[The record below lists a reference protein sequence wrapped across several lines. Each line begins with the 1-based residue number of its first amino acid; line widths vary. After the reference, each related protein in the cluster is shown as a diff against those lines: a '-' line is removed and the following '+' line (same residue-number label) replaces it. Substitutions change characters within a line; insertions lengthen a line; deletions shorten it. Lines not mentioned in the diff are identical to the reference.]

1 MSATRPASESAHG
14 RLKRDRGDASSLGTF
29 LAFGVPSAMRLRPAA
44 LLASAVLLVSA
55 TAARAD
61 LLISIDKDAQR
72 MDVTVDGQ
80 TRYTWPVSTGT
91 AGHDTPN
98 GSYKPFRM
106 EATHFSREWDNAPMP
121 HAIFFTQ
128 VGHAI
133 HGTTHTRRLGRPA
146 SHGCVRLS
154 QRNAATLFALVKQQK
169 MANTRVVIEG
179 SVGEAPVA
187 DVHRPAPD
195 RTVRRYGADEGV
207 VLRSRGG
214 AWGDEVYVPVR
225 RRVRDPFGD
234 PYGPAPVGY
243 DDVY

>member
-1 MSATRPASESAHG
+1 
-14 RLKRDRGDASSLGTF
+14 
-29 LAFGVPSAMRLRPAA
+29 MRLRPATLLAGLA
-44 LLASAVLLVSA
+44 LLVCAP
-55 TAARAD
+55 AARAD

-72 MDVTVDGQ
+72 MSVAVDGQ
-80 TRYTWPVSTGT
+80 TRYTWPVSTGV

-121 HAIFFTQ
+121 HAVFFTQ

-133 HGTTHTRRLGRPA
+133 HGTTHTRRLGTAA

-179 SVGEAPVA
+179 SVGEAPIA
-187 DVHRPAPD
+187 DVHRPSPTLSA
-195 RTVRRYGADEGV
+195 RRYGADEGV
-207 VLRSRGG
+207 VVRSRGR
-214 AWGDEVYVPVR
+214 AWDDEMYAPVR
-225 RRVRDPFGD
+225 RRGRDPFGD
-234 PYGPAPVGY
+234 PFGSAPAGY

>member
-1 MSATRPASESAHG
+1 MRP
-14 RLKRDRGDASSLGTF
+14 
-29 LAFGVPSAMRLRPAA
+29 RPAA
-44 LLASAVLLVSA
+44 VLASAVLILA
-55 TAARAD
+55 APAARAD
-61 LLISIDKDAQR
+61 LTISIDKDAQR
-72 MDVTVDGQ
+72 MDVAVDGQ

-133 HGTTHTRRLGRPA
+133 HGTNHTRRLGRPA

-169 MANTRVVIEG
+169 MVNTRVVIEG

-187 DVHRPAPD
+187 DVHRPAPV
-195 RTVRRYGADEGV
+195 RSARRYGVDEGSAV
-207 VLRSRGG
+207 RSRGG
-214 AWGDEVYVPVR
+214 AWDDEVYAPTG
-225 RRVRDPFGD
+225 RRVRDPFDD
-234 PYGPAPVGY
+234 PYAPAPVGY
-243 DDVY
+243 RDLY

>member
-1 MSATRPASESAHG
+1 
-14 RLKRDRGDASSLGTF
+14 
-29 LAFGVPSAMRLRPAA
+29 MRLRPAA

-121 HAIFFTQ
+121 HAVFFTQ

-133 HGTTHTRRLGRPA
+133 HGTTQTRRLGRAA

-154 QRNAATLFALVKQQK
+154 QRNAATLFSLVKQQK
-169 MANTRVVIEG
+169 MANTRVIIEG
-179 SVGEAPVA
+179 SLRDAPVA
-187 DVHRPAPD
+187 EVQRPI
-195 RTVRRYGADEGV
+195 RTRSVRRSDDEGV
-207 VLRSRGG
+207 VAVRARGRT
-214 AWGDEVYVPVR
+214 WEDEAYGSPPR
-225 RRVRDPFGD
+225 RRYRDVFDEG
-234 PYGPAPVGY
+234 YGVGY
-243 DDVY
+243 GDLY